1 MERIIIDRDA
11 SVAIEEYLEYRRI
24 VGDDDGGRLF
34 VPEEYEEYKRKVLP
48 ARLRNRLYVSCGVPG
63 GIDCKLIGPE
73 TPCFCSH
80 RYKQHQTDFEQVPEE
95 RPLALP
101 CRVRGCRC
109 ASYLYVLQSGPQA
122 ARCRCK
128 HSAQDH
134 SEAPGHLCGKCSTC
148 TGFHSPYTCG
158 CGQPSSAHQ
167 TLVETRE
174 EREGRGRPVGR
185 DVPYAAMGGLTGFSS
200 LADGYLRLDPSGTGA
215 HMPALG
221 SRFEEACSV
230 QTSDGAGSS
239 GAECVE
245 DWRSREDRDM
255 AFFERR
261 YQERLKMEKAA
272 KQKASS
278 SKAKTRSERSHRK

>member
-24 VGDDDGGRLF
+24 VGEDDGGRLF

-48 ARLRNRLYVSCGVPG
+48 ARLRNRL
-63 GIDCKLIGPE
+63 
-73 TPCFCSH
+73 
-80 RYKQHQTDFEQVPEE
+80 YKQHQTDFEQVPEE

-230 QTSDGAGSS
+230 QTSVCVLCRRRGVS

-278 SKAKTRSERSHRK
+278 SKAKTI